1 MKFLALNTIKMSR
14 VRPVFSCELVHL
26 QKFMLLCPI
35 ILGLLSTRQANAEAF
50 YHEGQPPVVAQAVVP
65 EVQFPH
71 FSDLV
76 KELSKAVVN
85 ISVEGGASSTE
96 ATEGQ
101 PKREDS
107 PFRSVGSGFIINE
120 QGYIIS
126 NNHVIEGASRIIVR
140 MLNDKNEYE
149 ATVIGKDP
157 KTDVALIKIE
167 PKKDLPTVFFGDSD
181 ALEVGEWVIA
191 IGNQFQLGQTV
202 TAGIVSAKAR
212 KLPNLIVGPYDSF
225 IQTDASINPG
235 SSGGP
240 LFNTKGQV
248 VGINTAI
255 YSPGRQQFG
264 GPGFNIGIGFSI
276 PVNLAKDVIT
286 QLKESGRVTR
296 GLLGVLIQP
305 VDADIAQV
313 LQLSE
318 ARGALV
324 GDVLPDTPASRA
336 GFVKKDVIVSFNGK
350 TIGEHDELPLL
361 VASTPIGKKVA
372 VELIRGGQ
380 SKSLSVVVEEL
391 KEPAPQKPKQKLK
404 SNSIGLTLEQLA
416 EEEAKALGLGGPGQL
431 VVRAVEADSDA
442 ERSGFFKGDVLEEV
456 GGKKIT
462 AIEALDD
469 LIKTFEKG
477 KPVLVSVRRK
487 EGSRFLTL
495 KLR

>member
-1 MKFLALNTIKMSR
+1 MKTSYANQDL
-14 VRPVFSCELVHL
+14 
-26 QKFMLLCPI
+26 
-35 ILGLLSTRQANAEAF
+35 LLSAVRCAAGLVKLVPLTFMFSTLCCLLIMQSAAAESF
-50 YHEGQPPVVAQAVVP
+50 YHEGQPPVVTQAVVP

-71 FSDLV
+71 FSELV
-76 KELSKAVVN
+76 RELSKAVVN
-85 ISVEGGASSTE
+85 ISVEGGANSSE

-126 NNHVIEGASRIIVR
+126 NNHVIEGATRIIVR
-140 MLNDKNEYE
+140 MLNDKTEYE
-149 ATVIGKDP
+149 ASVVGKDP
-157 KTDVALIKIE
+157 KTDVALIKIV

-276 PVNLAKDVIT
+276 PINLAKDVIT
-286 QLKESGRVTR
+286 QLKDSGRVTR

-336 GFVKKDVIVSFNGK
+336 GFIKKDVIVSFNGK
-350 TIGEHDELPLL
+350 AISEHDELPLL

-372 VELIRGGQ
+372 VELIRAGQ
-380 SKSLSVVVEEL
+380 TKALDVVIEEL
-391 KEPAPQKPKQKLK
+391 KEPAAEKPKQKLK

-416 EEEAKALGLGGPGQL
+416 DAEAKALGLAGAGQL
-431 VVRAVEADSDA
+431 IVRAVEADSDA
-442 ERSGFFKGDVLEEV
+442 ERAGFFKGDIIEEIAL
-456 GGKKIT
+456 KKIVS
-462 AIEALDD
+462 IEGLDA
-469 LIKTFEKG
+469 LIKTLEKG